1 MTDHRLY
8 EGQLAKNSISFTLK
22 ALPDNYA
29 AAQDRVRDF
38 LSPLGCKMRTLME
51 LDMIVEEIFI
61 NIASYAYGEGHGDA
75 SVDLS
80 LNDSADTL
88 TMTFRDSGIPY
99 NPLRKESP
107 DITSAAMDRA
117 VGGLGIF
124 LVQKYADGMSYE
136 YKGGENCL
144 TILKKLR

>member
-1 MTDHRLY
+1 MVDHRLH
-8 EGQLAKNSISFTLK
+8 EGQIAKNSLSFTLK
-22 ALPDNYA
+22 ALPDNYS
-29 AAQDRVRDF
+29 AAQEQVQDF
-38 LSPLGCKMRTLME
+38 LSPYGCKMRTLLE

-61 NIASYAYGEGHGDA
+61 NIASYAYGEKEGLA
-75 SVDLS
+75 SIDLS
-80 LNDSADTL
+80 INDSADML

-99 NPLRKESP
+99 DPLKKESP
-107 DITSAAMDRA
+107 DITSGAMDRA

-144 TILKKLR
+144 TIRKKLK